1 MALGKVEICGVNTS
15 KLPVLKNE
23 EKQALF
29 EKIEQGDMQAREEYI
44 RGNLRLVLSVI
55 KRFSQSNENVDDL
68 FQIGCIG
75 LIKAIDKFDLQFGV
89 RFSTYAVPMIQGEIK
104 RFLRDDGMVKVSRTL
119 KENGWKIKQA
129 AEKLSQ
135 IYGREATLQEI
146 SAQTELTIEEIVM
159 ALDANVEVESIY
171 KSVYQSDGNEIYLVD
186 QVVENG
192 AGCTAGVNR
201 AGEDT
206 EKEKILNHML
216 LEQLLGTLSETER
229 QLIGMRYFQDKTQ
242 MEVAKCLGISQV
254 QVSRMEKRILLR
266 LRREVG

>member
-1 MALGKVEICGVNTS
+1 MEETA
-15 KLPVLKNE
+15 VLIE
-23 EKQALF
+23 RSQA
-29 EKIEQGDMQAREEYI
+29 GDKEAREVLIEE
-44 RGNLRLVLSVI
+44 NLGLVRHIV
-55 KRFSQSNENVDDL
+55 KRFIGRGYDAEDL

-206 EKEKILNHML
+206 EKEEKEPEPVKLKIRKRPELLN
-216 LEQLLGTLSETER
+216 ETTPLWAR
-229 QLIGMRYFQDKTQ
+229 LIGMRYFQDKTQ